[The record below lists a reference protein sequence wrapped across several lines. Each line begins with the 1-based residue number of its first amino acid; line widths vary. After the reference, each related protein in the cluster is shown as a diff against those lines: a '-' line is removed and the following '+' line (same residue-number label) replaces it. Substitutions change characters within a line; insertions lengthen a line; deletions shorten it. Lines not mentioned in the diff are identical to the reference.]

1 MPLDEELLREC
12 ADWIAE
18 QLNEMWGGMLAAELI
33 DLVLEEE
40 AKLREEHNDAEM
52 DHHTMSERLLPELQK
67 AGVRVDRG
75 VVTQQLAE
83 EILQWEDDFLGLAG
97 QARVIRPSV
106 AQP

>member
-1 MPLDEELLREC
+1 MALSEELLREC

-18 QLNEMWGGMLAAELI
+18 QLNELWGGMLASELV

-40 AKLREEHNDAEM
+40 AKLREEHDDPEM
-52 DHHTMSERLLPELQK
+52 DHHTMAERLLPELEK
-67 AGVRVDRG
+67 AGVRIDLG

-97 QARVIRPSV
+97 QARTIRPSR
-106 AQP
+106 P